1 MFESVMHD
9 IKVIWN
15 GLAIAHYVGGV
26 LFLVVCPNMG
36 TSTLTQ
42 HNGKF
47 DEDALLQNVGAIH

>member
-1 MFESVMHD
+1 MTF
-9 IKVIWN
+9 KVIWN